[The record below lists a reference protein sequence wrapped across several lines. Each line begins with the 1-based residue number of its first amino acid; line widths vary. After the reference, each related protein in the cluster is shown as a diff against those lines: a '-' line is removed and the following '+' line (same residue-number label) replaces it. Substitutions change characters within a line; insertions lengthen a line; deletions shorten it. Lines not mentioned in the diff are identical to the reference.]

1 VVNEGRGIPG
11 PRHVWGKAMNERR
24 QDGQVIALATF
35 IDAIRDAGY
44 RGTPAAIS
52 ELVDNAIE
60 AGATNVTIELA
71 WSNGETAVWVADNGC
86 GMTPETM
93 RVALQFG
100 GSTRFDSR
108 VGLGRYGMGLPG
120 SSISQALRVD
130 LYSWTTQGAG
140 WWTFLD
146 VPMIRAGEM
155 AMVPKARRA
164 VAPVGPH
171 ATTSGT
177 IVHWTGCDRIPAATP
192 RLLRDI
198 HETLGRV
205 FREYI
210 WKGVS
215 ITVNDV
221 EVVPVD
227 PLFLRASAGP
237 VGATPYGPPLTFPVD
252 LQDSRHRR
260 QSTVVAQFVELPIA
274 AWEGL
279 SNAEKRKRRISKSPG
294 ISILRAG
301 REIDAGWFFMGSKRK
316 ENYDDWWRAEL
327 RFSPELD
334 SFFGVTHTKQGI
346 HPTPEIEA
354 ILTPQMER
362 VAHDLNARVRK
373 AFLDVRAAAPNT
385 RATDYAAARDHRLE
399 PPKRAV
405 RRGAAKPKTRGLTYS
420 IEHAKLPDQRFFVV
434 RVSDGNVRMVLNED
448 HPFFRVVYGDNRR
461 RDATQDRLAQLELL
475 LLAAARAEV
484 QCNGRNRVDARA
496 YLQRWS
502 DALGTFLT

>member
-1 VVNEGRGIPG
+1 
-11 PRHVWGKAMNERR
+11 MN
-24 QDGQVIALATF
+24 GQMIALTTF

-60 AGATNVTIELA
+60 AGATNVTIELR
-71 WSNGETAVWVADNGC
+71 GTADATRLWVADNGG

-93 RVALQFG
+93 RVAMQFG

-108 VGLGRYGMGLPG
+108 IGLGRYGMGLPG
-120 SSISQALRVD
+120 SSMSQALRVD
-130 LYSWTTQGAG
+130 LYSWTTQSEA

-146 VPMIRAGEM
+146 VAMIRAGEM
-155 AMVPKARRA
+155 RAVPKARRA
-164 VAPVGPH
+164 MPPVGPH
-171 ATTSGT
+171 DTTSGT
-177 IVHWTGCDRIPAATP
+177 IVYLTECDRIPIITP
-192 RLLRDI
+192 QILREI
-198 HETLGRV
+198 HEALGRI

-210 WKGVS
+210 WAGVS

-221 EVVPVD
+221 EVTPLD
-227 PLFLRASAGP
+227 PLFLRPGSGP
-237 VGATPYGPPLTFPVD
+237 SGAIPYGPPLLFPVD
-252 LQDSRHRR
+252 LTDGGRR
-260 QSTVVAQFVELPIA
+260 RRSTVSAQFVELPIA

-279 SNAEKRKRRISKSPG
+279 SNADKRRHRISKSPG
-294 ISILRAG
+294 ISILRAD

-316 ENYDDWWRAEL
+316 ENYDDWWRAEI

-334 SFFGVTHTKQGI
+334 TAFGVTHTKQGI

-373 AFLDVRAAAPNT
+373 AFLEARVSRPSTRAAA
-385 RATDYAAARDHRLE
+385 YAAARDHRLE

-405 RRGAAKPKTRGLTYS
+405 RKGAVRSETRGLTYS
-420 IEHAKLPDQRFFVV
+420 IEHAKLSDPRFFVV
-434 RVSDGNVRMVLNED
+434 RVSDGNVRMVLNEE

-484 QCNGRNRVDARA
+484 QCNGRNRMDASVF
-496 YLQRWS
+496 LQRWS